1 MFGLPKASGSYCL
14 IAFLPE
20 ACTIQFGKNTAFFPR
35 GWYAYVGSAM
45 KGLEK
50 RMARHARQE
59 KKKHWHIDFFL
70 EKARVCALLAMPSPR
85 REECEKSKALE
96 KIGGIVVAEKFG
108 STDCR
113 CKTHLYFFAQPPMMM
128 EDFRRALGI
137 PMGSKVAQPTPSWWM
152 PKGAILRARPL
163 IWRGLLRTE
172 IPHTS

>member
-1 MFGLPKASGSYCL
+1 MSGPANAGGSYCV

-20 ACTIQFGKNTAFFPR
+20 ACTIQFGKNKAFFPR

-59 KKKHWHIDFFL
+59 KKRRWHIDYFL
-70 EKARVCALLAMPSPR
+70 EKAQVRGLIPMPSPR
-85 REECEKSKALE
+85 REECDKSRALE

-108 STDCR
+108 STDCK
-113 CKTHLYFFAQPPMMM
+113 CKTHLYHFARPPMMM

-137 PMGSKVAQPTPSWWM
+137 PTAPTHTKS
-152 PKGAILRARPL
+152 KGA
-163 IWRGLLRTE
+163 
-172 IPHTS
+172 